1 MWWHRPL
8 ISVLRRQRQVD
19 LIDFEASLVYSPS
32 SRTGS
37 KDTQTNPVSKR
48 KERREKMTPSLP

>member
-1 MWWHRPL
+1 MGLL

-19 LIDFEASLVYSPS
+19 LIDFKASLVYRPS
-32 SRTGS
+32 SRIGS

-48 KERREKMTPSLP
+48 KERKKGKDDT